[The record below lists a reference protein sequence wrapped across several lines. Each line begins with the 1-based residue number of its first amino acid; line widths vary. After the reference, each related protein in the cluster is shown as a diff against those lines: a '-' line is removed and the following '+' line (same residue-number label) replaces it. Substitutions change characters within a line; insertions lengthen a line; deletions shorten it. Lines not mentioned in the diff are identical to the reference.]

1 MVWSQRVYGRDIG
14 DAVAGKVV
22 GRDGSGSNSER
33 WPKMVARGEIARDM
47 FQGLQ
52 ENQLSGAIEAML
64 FVTDEP
70 VGTITL
76 AEMLECDVAAVE
88 AALVGL
94 RADLEARGSGIQ
106 LREVAG
112 GWRLFTHPAYHELI
126 EKYVLS
132 WDTRKLSAAAMETLA
147 IVAYTQPVTRAGVAS
162 VRGVNSD
169 SPLNSLVE
177 KGLVREVGAADT
189 PGNPTLYGTTR
200 GFLEKFGLRSPADL
214 PNLADFAPDE
224 ETRRL
229 ITERLSATREDAVVS
244 DEQARLMARNL
255 MEADEDAAD
264 GEAMLFDEEVY
275 VGLDAAA
282 DTLVRVLAEERAAVE
297 GGPAVDDESTVSG
310 GLTAA
315 ERVAAEEGV
324 ATEEMPGAEGTPGAQ
339 GAPGT
344 EGVSGAEGTP
354 GAEEMPGAQ
363 GAPRT
368 VGTPGTQGAPGAEE
382 MPGVQGAPR
391 TEGAPGAQGAPGAV
405 AAPLAGSRSVSDGRS
420 PVPESAGVS
429 GPVSDAAAEA
439 MFAKAIASTLG
450 VVDKIDFDSLTFET
464 DDE

>member
-1 MVWSQRVYGRDIG
+1 
-14 DAVAGKVV
+14 
-22 GRDGSGSNSER
+22 
-33 WPKMVARGEIARDM
+33 M
-47 FQGLQ
+47 FEGLQ
-52 ENQLSGAIEAML
+52 EDQLKGAVEAML

-76 AEMLECDVAAVE
+76 AEMLECDVALVE
-88 AALVGL
+88 AALVEL

-132 WDTRKLSAAAMETLA
+132 WDTRKLSGAAMETLA
-147 IVAYTQPVTRAGVAS
+147 IVAYLQPVTRASLAS

-177 KGLVREVGAADT
+177 KGLVREVGTADT

-214 PNLADFAPDE
+214 PDLADFAPDE

-229 ITERLSATREDAVVS
+229 ITERLSASRQDVGVT
-244 DEQARLMARNL
+244 DEQAQLMASAL
-255 MEADEDAAD
+255 MEADLVDRD
-264 GEAMLFDEEVY
+264 GEALLFDEEAY

-282 DTLVRVLAEERAAVE
+282 ASLAE
-297 GGPAVDDESTVSG
+297 
-310 GLTAA
+310 
-315 ERVAAEEGV
+315 
-324 ATEEMPGAEGTPGAQ
+324 
-339 GAPGT
+339 
-344 EGVSGAEGTP
+344 
-354 GAEEMPGAQ
+354 
-363 GAPRT
+363 
-368 VGTPGTQGAPGAEE
+368 
-382 MPGVQGAPR
+382 
-391 TEGAPGAQGAPGAV
+391 AV
-405 AAPLAGSRSVSDGRS
+405 AQER
-420 PVPESAGVS
+420 
-429 GPVSDAAAEA
+429 AAAEA
-439 MFAKAIASTLG
+439 EVLDGEEPTGDASSEAQVEDASVEAAERQRKEEALFAQAIASTLG